1 MRRKIAALG
10 LGLVLTGGAGVLGAA
25 PASASHESC
34 FDLRYRHGFGVYLP
48 FIKEGLRDG
57 TLSNRDAGRQL
68 RVIAQVPGL
77 PQAPPCSNRPPRPAR
92 G

>member
-10 LGLVLTGGAGVLGAA
+10 LGLLLSGGAGVLGAA

-34 FDLRYRHGFGVYLP
+34 FDLRYRHGFSGYLP
-48 FIKEGLRDG
+48 FIKEALRDG
-57 TLSNRDAGRQL
+57 TMSNRDAGAQL
-68 RVIAQVPGL
+68 RLIAQTPGL
-77 PQAPPCSNRPPRPAR
+77 PVGPPCSNRPPRPAR